1 MTEMVVSQALPLSR
15 MIASGSCTLGISKK
29 KTGVRQVQ
37 NMAFSDDGI
46 HFEKIEQNPVATG
59 ADLPDELIA
68 ADFRDPKLF
77 EKMDAITP

>member
-1 MTEMVVSQALPLSR
+1 M
-15 MIASGSCTLGISKK
+15 
-29 KTGVRQVQ
+29 Q

-46 HFEKIEQNPVATG
+46 HFEKISQNPVVTG
-59 ADLPDELIA
+59 TDLPDELIA